1 MLFTDRFLYSHRNEA
16 APAASAAE
24 VEERNTLSK
33 ASDPSGSPRAHRRSR
48 LSGLHFPPVM
58 NFSRSTISS
67 NSRPPTATNSTAS
80 SGKKLRKTRSIP
92 DMTNPEPIVTKAP
105 TFAVTGRGHSQSVTA
120 VDNTR
125 SSAMFYPERKIDF
138 FADLMDWFTPPS
150 SASSNFSSHSLFHP
164 DKVSTE
170 TDKPRATIANP
181 FGYNVTYNVPKTP
194 TGLPAPSP
202 RLLREMQSFDSG
214 LTAKQDRHEDVTES
228 DTSTPIELDNDAS
241 RPPSA
246 IRLSAFSLP
255 PVTLEDVEAAE
266 IDDAEPSAPF
276 APSAESLRLSS
287 HYSTEVFNV
296 LQSYRGLPVFEQ
308 LVPEA
313 NESETVIKLSLA
325 ADESAAPRD
334 DPRFVLWG
342 EAMPDTDTDDYFSRS
357 RDSFTGTS
365 ANASNSMSSSL
376 ASRRRS
382 SQASRMR
389 SPATSSS
396 SRAPVVGRRVLLAAT
411 IERWIA
417 QLTSEL
423 NYDEMLSFF
432 LTYRTYISGVDLC
445 HLLICRF
452 HWALQKHSSKHDEK
466 IRRIVRVR
474 TFVAIRYWMLTFFA
488 VDFVP
493 NRGLRL
499 LIADWLNALI
509 QDPILKTH
517 IDAVV
522 CFLLVF

>member
-1 MLFTDRFLYSHRNEA
+1 
-16 APAASAAE
+16 
-24 VEERNTLSK
+24 
-33 ASDPSGSPRAHRRSR
+33 
-48 LSGLHFPPVM
+48 
-58 NFSRSTISS
+58 
-67 NSRPPTATNSTAS
+67 
-80 SGKKLRKTRSIP
+80 
-92 DMTNPEPIVTKAP
+92 
-105 TFAVTGRGHSQSVTA
+105 
-120 VDNTR
+120 
-125 SSAMFYPERKIDF
+125 MFYSERKIDF

-164 DKVSTE
+164 DKVSSE
-170 TDKPRATIANP
+170 TDKPRTIIANP
-181 FGYNVTYNVPKTP
+181 FGYNVTYNAPKAP

-202 RLLREMQSFDSG
+202 RLLREMQSFESG
-214 LTAKQDRHEDVTES
+214 LTAKQDRHDDAVES

-255 PVTLEDVEAAE
+255 PVTPEDIEGGG
-266 IDDAEPSAPF
+266 DAESEPLAPF

-313 NESETVIKLSLA
+313 NENGTVIKLSLA
-325 ADESAAPRD
+325 VDESAAPRD

-342 EAMPDTDTDDYFSRS
+342 EAMPENDVDDYYSRS

-365 ANASNSMSSSL
+365 GNASNSMASSL

-396 SRAPVVGRRVLLAAT
+396 SRVPVVGRRVLLAAT

-452 HWALQKHSSKHDEK
+452 HWALQKPGSRHDEK

-493 NRGLRL
+493 NRELRL
-499 LIADWLNALI
+499 LISDWLNALI
-509 QDPILKTH
+509 QDPILTTH
-517 IDAVV
+517 IDGVV
-522 CFLLVF
+522 SFLFLFLTEV